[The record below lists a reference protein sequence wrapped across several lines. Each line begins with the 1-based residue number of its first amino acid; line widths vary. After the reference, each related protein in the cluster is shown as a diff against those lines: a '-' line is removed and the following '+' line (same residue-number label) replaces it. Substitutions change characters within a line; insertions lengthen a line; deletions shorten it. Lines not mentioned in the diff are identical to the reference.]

1 MRWPFARAAR
11 EVVAPPPRIDDDLWA
26 SVLEAQTFLHRL
38 DDDARTRLRALCET
52 FLSTKAINAAGGLEL
67 DDFMVASI
75 ATQAVLPVLE
85 LGLDAYPRF
94 EEVIVYP
101 SDFVVDRRSED
112 ENGVVHEWTEA
123 ISGESWEGGPIILAW
138 DAAAGRDWR
147 SMARHSP
154 HAYNVVIH
162 EFTHKL
168 DMHDGSVDGMPR
180 LHSSL
185 DPKRWRETLE
195 ATFDDFAARLD
206 DVEARIPRHVDPE
219 SIRADKYYAEL
230 PLDAYAATDE
240 AEFFSVSSEAFF
252 VTPERL
258 RDAYPDWYALLAA
271 YYRQDPLRV

>member
-11 EVVAPPPRIDDDLWA
+11 EDVAPPPRIDDGLWA

-52 FLSTKAINAAGGLEL
+52 FLSTKAINAAGGLDL

-101 SDFVVDRRSED
+101 SDFVVERRSED

-185 DPKRWRETLE
+185 DAKRWRETLE

-271 YYRQDPLRV
+271 FYRQDPAS